1 MTKWTIKNTS
11 LSISLVHAAS
21 VKARSLVDDFGKGRN
36 NTMTSSDIRIRIT
49 LFIKTQIVGKK
60 LSLTK

>member
-21 VKARSLVDDFGKGRN
+21 VKASLVDDFGKGR

-49 LFIKTQIVGKK
+49 LFIKTQIVGSK
-60 LSLTK
+60 LALTK